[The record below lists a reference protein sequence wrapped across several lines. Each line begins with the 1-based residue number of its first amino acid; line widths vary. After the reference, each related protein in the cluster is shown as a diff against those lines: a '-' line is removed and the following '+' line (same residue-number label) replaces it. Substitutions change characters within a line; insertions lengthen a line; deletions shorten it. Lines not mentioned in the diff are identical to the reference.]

1 MWIFRWVRH
10 QKLRLFLEPYHAP
23 YTFKHRYWT
32 GLLLLSRVILYVVT
46 AVNIDNDPRVNLLA
60 TGLITSGLFALKDNA
75 GITCVNRQWPVE
87 VLDTVCYFNIISL
100 TFVSLFFVDT
110 AEQNFVAAYISV
122 SITVGLLVVVLLFH
136 LFNEV
141 SCLKKVCHTL
151 KLKLSSSNNSCQT
164 HVPTQTYLPAI
175 LDFNREEEDHEE
187 STRSEHETCS
197 DSDSGD
203 VTSTLLEHVATY

>member
-1 MWIFRWVRH
+1 M
-10 QKLRLFLEPYHAP
+10 
-23 YTFKHRYWT
+23 
-32 GLLLLSRVILYVVT
+32 
-46 AVNIDNDPRVNLLA
+46 NIDNDPRVNLLA
-60 TGLITSGLFALKDNA
+60 IGLIMSCLFALKGNA

-87 VLDTVCYFNIISL
+87 VLDTMCYFNIISL

-122 SITVGLLVVVLLFH
+122 SITVCLLVIVLLFH

-141 SCLKKVCHTL
+141 SYLKKVCHTL

-164 HVPTQTYLPAI
+164 HVPTRTYLPAI

-187 STRSEHETCS
+187 SIRSEHETCS

-203 VTSTLLEHVATY
+203 VTSPLLKHVATY